1 MVKACPYCRG
11 IRLTKSGE
19 QKNTKDH
26 SVHQRYRCQTV
37 GCLKYSI
44 DSKLIDIE
52 DGIKRSDPSTAPAVN
67 IITREASKHQ
77 RKGAKTAISKAL
89 PPVDGEEDTSF

>member
-1 MVKACPYCRG
+1 MAKACPYCKG
-11 IRLTKSGE
+11 TRLTKSGE
-19 QKNTKDH
+19 QKNTRDH

-44 DSKLIDIE
+44 DSKLIDI
-52 DGIKRSDPSTAPAVN
+52 SDPSTPASN
-67 IITREASKHQ
+67 ITPRDTRKHQ
-77 RKGAKTAISKAL
+77 RKGAKTAISEAL

>member
-1 MVKACPYCRG
+1 MAKACPYCLG

-26 SVHQRYRCQTV
+26 SVHQRYRCQTE

-52 DGIKRSDPSTAPAVN
+52 DILKRGAP
-67 IITREASKHQ
+67 KHQ
-77 RKGAKTAISKAL
+77 RKEAKTAISKAL

>member
-1 MVKACPYCRG
+1 MAKACPYCRG
-11 IRLTKSGE
+11 TKLTKSGE

-26 SVHQRYRCQTV
+26 SVHQRYRCQTE

-44 DSKLIDIE
+44 DSKLIDI
-52 DGIKRSDPSTAPAVN
+52 SDPSTAPTLKPRDA
-67 IITREASKHQ
+67 RKHQ
-77 RKGAKTAISKAL
+77 RKGAKTAISEAL